1 MSNNS
6 IETKNQNSFSIHLNK
21 RFKLNEY
28 GTDVKTEIL
37 AGVSTFATMAYVL
50 AVVPRMLSS
59 AGAPS
64 GAALT
69 IMILLIFATT
79 VAMGLY
85 TNRPFALAPGMG
97 SVAIFSVTMIQGEG
111 IPWEIAAGMIL
122 ISGIV
127 FVIITY
133 AGIREFVVK
142 LIPLSIKSSISAGIG
157 LFICLLGFKNVGIIV
172 ANSNKNVLGFGDLT
186 QPVVILA
193 VIGFIVLMILDAL
206 KVRGSIIL
214 GIILTTIIGIP
225 MGITTIPDSIFIM
238 PSGFSDLAFKI
249 DPIGALNIKYLPF
262 LFAFFVPDF
271 FSTLGTVLGV
281 GAKAGFLDKDGNLD
295 GIDKCFKV
303 DSIATVLGSFFGMPC
318 MTTYLES
325 AAGVE
330 QGGRT
335 GLTAIS
341 TAILFLLTLF
351 ITPLALMIPSAAT
364 APVLILVGMKML
376 TGMRNIDYSD
386 VTEYLPAFIC
396 VALTIFTF
404 NSGNGISAAIISYVI
419 LKLATG
425 KRKSLFIGHYI
436 LTLVLIYYFY
446 IVATS

>member
-1 MSNNS
+1 MSQVKS
-6 IETKNQNSFSIHLNK
+6 QIGSSKNSFLEK
-21 RFKLNEY
+21 RFKLTEN
-28 GTDVKTEIL
+28 GTNVKTEIL
-37 AGVSTFATMAYVL
+37 AGISIFATMAYVL
-50 AVVPRMLSS
+50 AVVPNMLNA

-64 GAALT
+64 GASLT

-85 TNRPFALAPGMG
+85 TNRPFVLAPGMG

-111 IPWEIAAGMIL
+111 IPWEVASGMIF

-127 FVIITY
+127 FVIVSY
-133 AGIREFVVK
+133 AGVREIVVK
-142 LIPLSIKSSISAGIG
+142 LISPSIKASISAGIG

-172 ANSNKNVLGFGDLT
+172 ANADKNVLSFGDLT
-186 QPVVILA
+186 NPASLLAIL
-193 VIGFIVLMILDAL
+193 GFIILIILDAR
-206 KVRGSIIL
+206 KVPGSIIL
-214 GIILTTIIGIP
+214 GIVITTIIGIP
-225 MGITTIPDSIFIM
+225 MGITQLPDSIFSM
-238 PSGFSDLAFKI
+238 PSGFSEIAFKI

-281 GAKAGFLDKDGNLD
+281 GAKAGFLDKDGNMD

-303 DSIATVLGSFFGMPC
+303 DSISTVAGSFFGMPC

-341 TAILFLLTLF
+341 TAVIFLLTLF
-351 ITPLALMIPSAAT
+351 ATPLALMIPDAAT
-364 APVLILVGMKML
+364 APVLMLVGIKML
-376 TGMRNIDYSD
+376 SGMRNIDYSD
-386 VTEYLPAFIC
+386 ISEYLPAFIC
-396 VALTIFTF
+396 VALTIFTY
-404 NSGNGISAAIISYVI
+404 NSGNGISAAIIAYVI
-419 LKLATG
+419 LKVASG
-425 KRKSLFIGHYI
+425 KREELFKSHYV
-436 LTLVLIYYFY
+436 LALVLIYYFY
-446 IVATS
+446 IVATT